1 MLRAP
6 FQKSLVSY
14 RLPFS
19 TLSFVVRTDE
29 LTEVFAVGKVEGD
42 VVGVEPLLEAFE
54 FPFKDV
60 KNNAEVTGNGDQIIT
75 PIKFRLC

>member
-29 LTEVFAVGKVEGD
+29 LTEVFAVGEVEGD

-60 KNNAEVTGNGDQIIT
+60 QHNTKVTSDCNKVIT
-75 PIKFRLC
+75 PIKFCFS